1 MAHGHEGLFYPS
13 CRQVPWWSMNHGF
26 LQQDVQ
32 GMRKSLCWGLV
43 YQAQRWIH
51 HWYWQN
57 WTKIKKAFKAAF
69 TSYNTAVQARVA
81 LASLNQD
88 QKDSLGF
95 DKYIFSFS
103 LLSVHSEITDYCY
116 DQYFFINGLSIF
128 FTFSLILLQ
137 HMIILSQ
144 GTLISLSIF
153 SQDLQS
159 PLCLY
164 SLL

>member
-1 MAHGHEGLFYPS
+1 MKHEPWFSSTGCPRDEEKPLLRLGLPS
-13 CRQVPWWSMNHGF
+13 SKMNT
-26 LQQDVQ
+26 
-32 GMRKSLCWGLV
+32 SLIL
-43 YQAQRWIH
+43 
-51 HWYWQN
+51 
-57 WTKIKKAFKAAF
+57 TKLDEDQKAFKAAF
-69 TSYNTAVQARVA
+69 TSYNTAVQAQVA

-103 LLSVHSEITDYCY
+103 LLFVHSEITDYCY